1 MEELIPLVFP
11 FMHYLDTVSLGSSNR
26 RMQSVVHNMHRL
38 EGSYKTLTVHGM
50 DSSDLLMDIQMS
62 DYLLSKERRSS
73 VELFVRTHYE
83 AAESV
88 VLYNYE
94 EALDFF
100 NSVVRPNV
108 AGLHA
113 LELHNVTT
121 LGNNISCLP
130 ESLTSLRMGLNLS
143 PHCLNQ
149 SVWTPL
155 NLPNLHVLELR
166 GVPID
171 NPAVCFRWLIDSLAN
186 IRELVVLRICF
197 TSSPDLVGPDEILL
211 PPPGRS
217 WTTSSL
223 LSIEL
228 MTTTET
234 SLSGHERKK
243 FSAIANALIEAAKDG
258 LLPRVQTFTLN
269 CTPSKAVWESLS
281 KAPSLM
287 HLVVTNVDSVEIKLL
302 ATLIHTNAR
311 HLQILILKFAGKTNI
326 HLDSI
331 FHIILSAKGGFA
343 PLERLELEV
352 VMDET
357 SGLMEAPYH
366 TIKAAATL
374 RCRYRDH
381 MYFHR
386 SKFGIAMAAERAYCT
401 DTEADL
407 SLVQSPMELFRE
419 EMVRGSVSD
428 GTTDSGALE
437 AAMIN
442 EWNAVGQMVR
452 AIYVEIFD
460 TFIDRAF
467 ADDGASTTMCNDSV
481 SKRSGSTSKEP
492 LCDVAATI
500 ANLRE

>member
-1 MEELIPLVFP
+1 ME
-11 FMHYLDTVSLGSSNR
+11 
-26 RMQSVVHNMHRL
+26 
-38 EGSYKTLTVHGM
+38 
-50 DSSDLLMDIQMS
+50 
-62 DYLLSKERRSS
+62 
-73 VELFVRTHYE
+73 
-83 AAESV
+83 
-88 VLYNYE
+88 
-94 EALDFF
+94 
-100 NSVVRPNV
+100 
-108 AGLHA
+108 A
-113 LELHNVTT
+113 LELHNVIA
-121 LGNNISCLP
+121 LREDISSLP
-130 ESLTSLRMGLNLS
+130 DTLTSLRIGLNLS
-143 PHCLNQ
+143 PEAMGQ

-197 TSSPDLVGPDEILL
+197 TSSPDIVGPDHIVL
-211 PPPGRS
+211 PPAGTS
-217 WTTSSL
+217 WITAKL

-243 FSAIANALIEAAKDG
+243 FSAIANGLIEAANDV

-269 CTPSKAVWESLS
+269 CTPSKTVWESLS

-287 HLVVTNVDSVEIKLL
+287 HLVVTNIDSVDIKLL

-374 RCRYRDH
+374 RCRYKDH

-401 DTEADL
+401 DTEADF

-428 GTTDSGALE
+428 GTTDSGDLE

-460 TFIDRAF
+460 TFIDRVF
-467 ADDGASTTMCNDSV
+467 GDENASTSV
-481 SKRSGSTSKEP
+481 WNESGSNQSRSNPKEP